1 MTSSSQSNRAR
12 RLVLPAVAALAL
24 GTTVTACGAANE
36 SSAPANDNSPASSG
50 QLSGTLKGAGS
61 SAQASAMD
69 AWRATFQTKNPGVTV
84 NYDPAGSGAGV
95 EQFTAGGTDFAASDK
110 ALDPKAGEVAAATK
124 RCGGGVIEVPDYVSP
139 IAIVFNVP
147 GVSKLKLD
155 GPTIAKIFAG
165 TISKWNDPAIAA
177 QNKGVKLPDL
187 AIAPV
192 HRSDKSG
199 TTNNFTDYLHQA
211 GGGAWKTP
219 ANEVWPISSGEGANG
234 TSGVVA
240 AVKAGK
246 GAVGYVDASQAGSF
260 STVQVKVGS
269 SYVGPT
275 ADGAAKALA
284 ASPLQSG
291 RSSTDI
297 AVNVARTT
305 TAPGAYPLLLTSY
318 LIACP
323 SYSGGKGATVKAF
336 LSYIV
341 SNEGQQAAASHA
353 GSAPL
358 PASLQSK
365 VAAAVDTIKG

>member
-1 MTSSSQSNRAR
+1 MISSSQSTRAR
-12 RLVLPAVAALAL
+12 RLAPAAVAALAL
-24 GTTVTACGAANE
+24 TTTVTACGAANE

-69 AWRATFQTKNPGVTV
+69 AWRAAFQKNNPGVTV
-84 NYDPAGSGAGV
+84 NYDPVGSGAGV
-95 EQFTAGGTDFAASDK
+95 EQFTAGGVDFAGSDK
-110 ALDPKAGEVAAATK
+110 SLDPSAGEVAAATK
-124 RCGGGVIEVPDYVSP
+124 RCGGDVLEVPDYVSP
-139 IAIVFNVP
+139 IALIFNVP
-147 GVSKLKLD
+147 GVSKLQLD

-165 TISKWNDPAIAA
+165 KIAKWNDPAIAA
-177 QNKGVKLPDL
+177 QNKGTTLPSL

-199 TTNNFTDYLHQA
+199 TTNNVTDYLHQA
-211 GGGAWKTP
+211 GGGAWSWP
-219 ANEVWPISSGEGANG
+219 AAEVWPISSGEAANG

-246 GAVGYVDASQAGSF
+246 GTIGYADASQAGSL
-260 STVQVKVGS
+260 STVAIKVGS
-269 SYVGPT
+269 SYVPPT

-284 ASPLQSG
+284 ASPLD
-291 RSSTDI
+291 SSRGASDI
-297 AVNVARTT
+297 VVNVARTT
-305 TAPGAYPLLLTSY
+305 KAPGAYPLLLTSY

-323 SYSGGKGATVKAF
+323 TYSGGKAPAVKAL

-341 SNEGQQAAASHA
+341 SPEGQQAAAAQA

-365 VAAAVDTIKG
+365 AAQVIDTIKG